1 MKDAIKLE
9 NISNLIASPQ
19 IFPTRIEI
27 IHGNHSLHKVLTQV
41 TLFSFNL
48 VMTVSVIVRR
58 MRNFYSG
65 RESEQPNSCVSIRP
79 H

>member
-1 MKDAIKLE
+1 
-9 NISNLIASPQ
+9 
-19 IFPTRIEI
+19 
-27 IHGNHSLHKVLTQV
+27 LHKVLTQV

-48 VMTVSVIVRR
+48 VITVSVIHRR

-79 H
+79 HWSTKLL